1 MRQIIKEIKMNQQMQ
16 ESYESEM
23 AEEQKRID
31 GLDDEEFVQALERY
45 IEAMLK
51 TK

>member
-1 MRQIIKEIKMNQQMQ
+1 MTEQFRKADQ

-23 AEEQKRID
+23 SEEQKRID
-31 GLDDEEFVQALERY
+31 GLDDQDFVQALERY
-45 IEAMLK
+45 IEALLK